1 MVVKKVIM
9 FIIKAL
15 LMILVVFSL
24 SSTVFLPS
32 TVVYASVEKNVLFIS
47 SYTESFESVPY
58 QINGIK
64 SVFGPNDIKLDV
76 EYMDTKRFDTDQNK
90 RNFYQLIKY
99 KLDKLPSY
107 DAIIVG
113 DDNALEFIMDYQKK
127 LFNKIPIVFL
137 GINDENKAIEAA
149 KDANITGVIEAFSL
163 AETIKIAKKFNKN
176 PTKVLAIIDNS
187 STGIGDKGQ
196 FYQIQNNFKTLS
208 FSDLNASEYTFDE
221 LKGVLKK
228 IDNDT
233 ILLYLSMFQD
243 KTGAVLSINESVKL
257 LVENTSVPV
266 YRASI
271 GGVGQGLL
279 GGKMVSYDEQGR
291 VAADIALRV
300 LTGTP
305 IDTIR
310 IITKSPNKY
319 IFDYKVIE
327 KYNINKQLIP
337 VGAVLINKKLSF
349 YDQNKKIIWIV
360 LLIIGLLLILIIII
374 MMDNI
379 RRRIIVKELNESHE
393 ELEATYEE
401 LVASQDE
408 LETQYKT
415 IQQNANKITILNKK
429 YEIAINS
436 TEYLAYHD
444 PLTTLPNRR
453 SFMNKISEEIVSET
467 PGAILLLDLDNFK
480 GINDTLGH
488 AFGDSILKE
497 IAIRLFTLANEKI
510 FVSRFG
516 GDEFLILISDE
527 INNEG
532 IVRYAQKVIELFTEP
547 FDMKG
552 NKRYFHFSM
561 GIAQFPKDSN
571 DLEELIMYADTAM
584 YKVKN
589 SGKNNYAFFEKNM
602 IEKLKE
608 SVEIEHI
615 LVNAL
620 KTDGFTLVYQPQ
632 VHIMTGEITG
642 FEALIRLKKH
652 IISPD
657 KFIPIAE
664 DAGLIVKIGRWVTI
678 EAINQIA
685 IWKEKG
691 FLLKPIAINLSSKQ
705 LGDENYTEF
714 LKCLLEKKGVEPRY
728 LEIEI
733 TESILLAESN
743 DTMIFLKKIKDI
755 GIKISLDDFG
765 TGYSSFN
772 YLTFLP
778 LDKIKLDKSLIDK
791 FLKLGK
797 IQIMDSIISLAHSL
811 NLEITAEGV
820 EEYEQYKL
828 LKVGGCDYIQ
838 GYFFSRPLAAGEI
851 EKIYNKNFLQKI
863 KIESSK
869 QK

>member
-1 MVVKKVIM
+1 MM
-9 FIIKAL
+9 LIIKTL
-15 LMILVVFSL
+15 WIILVVFSL
-24 SSTVFLPS
+24 NYLVFSPGTV
-32 TVVYASVEKNVLFIS
+32 TYASAEKNVLFIS
-47 SYTESFESVPY
+47 SYTESFDSVPY
-58 QINGIK
+58 QISGIQ
-64 SVFGPNDIKLDV
+64 SVFKPNDINLDI
-76 EYMDTKRFDTDQNK
+76 EYMDTKRFDTDENM

-99 KLDKLPSY
+99 KFQKLPPY

-113 DDNALEFIMDYQKK
+113 DDNALEFILKYQKE
-127 LFNKIPIVFL
+127 LFNETPIIFL
-137 GINDENKAIEAA
+137 GINDVNRAIIAA
-149 KDANITGVIEAFSL
+149 KDTNITGVIEAFSL
-163 AETIKIAKKFNKN
+163 AETIQIAQKFNEKA
-176 PTKVLAIIDNS
+176 TKVLAIIDDTI
-187 STGIGDKGQ
+187 TGKGDKEQ
-196 FYQIQNNFKTLS
+196 FYQTQKNFKTLS
-208 FSDLNASEYTFDE
+208 FRDLNASEYTFDE

-228 IDNDT
+228 IEKDT

-243 KTGAVLSINESVKL
+243 KTGAILNINESVKL
-257 LVENTSVPV
+257 LVENTRVPV

-291 VAADIALRV
+291 VAANMALKV

-305 IDTIR
+305 IDTIK

-319 IFDYKVIE
+319 IFDYQIIE
-327 KYNINKQLIP
+327 KYNMNKKVIP
-337 VGAVLINKKLSF
+337 EDAVLINKRISF
-349 YDQNKKIIWIV
+349 YDQNKKVIWIV
-360 LLIIGLLLILIIII
+360 LLIIGFLLILIIVI

-379 RRRIIVKELNESHE
+379 KRRIIVKELNESHE

-408 LETQYKT
+408 LGAQYKT
-415 IQQNANKITILNKK
+415 IQQNANKITILNQK

-444 PLTTLPNRR
+444 SLTTLPNRR
-453 SFMNKISEEIVSET
+453 SFMNKISEQIVSGT

-497 IAIRLFTLANEKI
+497 IAMRLFTLANEKI

-516 GDEFLILISDE
+516 GDEFLILICDE
-527 INNEG
+527 NNNEG

-552 NKRYFHFSM
+552 NKRYFHFSI

-571 DLEELIMYADTAM
+571 DIEELIMYADTAM

-589 SGKNNYAFFEKNM
+589 SGKNNYVFFEKEM

-608 SVEIEHI
+608 IVDIEHI
-615 LVNAL
+615 LVDAL
-620 KTDGFTLVYQPQ
+620 KTDGFALVYQPQ
-632 VHIMTGEITG
+632 VHTMTGKITG
-642 FEALIRLKKH
+642 FEALLRLKEH
-652 IISPD
+652 RISPG

-664 DAGLIVKIGRWVTI
+664 EAGLIVDIGRWVTI

-691 FLLKPIAINLSSKQ
+691 FELKPIAINLSSKQ
-705 LGDENYTEF
+705 LSDENYNDF
-714 LKCLLEKKGVEPRY
+714 LKCLLKKKGVEARY

-733 TESILLAESN
+733 TESILLEESN
-743 DTMIFLKKIKDI
+743 DTILFLNKIKDI

-791 FLKLGK
+791 FLKPDR
-797 IQIMDSIISLAHSL
+797 IQIMDNIISLAHSL

-820 EEYEQYKL
+820 EEYEQYRL

-838 GYFFSRPLAAGEI
+838 GYFFSKPLAAGEI
-851 EKIYNKNFLQKI
+851 EKIYNTNFLEKI
-863 KIESSK
+863 SIEGSK
-869 QK
+869 Y